1 MIYMMNISG
10 TDLSLRGG
18 CTLPDEA
25 IFSCVM
31 EDYFA
36 VLAMTGCVAHAMT
49 GFAGLAMTIKSGV
62 L

>member
-18 CTLPDEA
+18 CTLPDEV
-25 IFSCVM
+25 IFSCVI

-36 VLAMTGCVAHAMT
+36 VLAMT
-49 GFAGLAMTIKSGV
+49 GFAGLAMTIKGGV